1 MASRPVR
8 PRPKAPHLFAGF
20 GQLHY
25 RWSAAMLV
33 SILHRATGATMAC
46 VGAPLFV
53 WWLVALAGGEEA
65 YATFANIFTT
75 GEGGLNLIGYVVGIG
90 LTFCVFQHAASGV
103 RHLVLDVGA
112 AYELKANRLSA
123 ALTIVFSVL
132 LTVVFWLWLGVK

>member
-1 MASRPVR
+1 MASRPAR

-33 SILHRATGATMAC
+33 SILHRATGSAMAL

-53 WWLVALAGGEEA
+53 WWLVALASGEEA
-65 YATFANIFTT
+65 YATFTNVFTYS
-75 GEGGLNLIGYVVGIG
+75 EGGLNIVGYVVGIG
-90 LTFCVFQHAASGV
+90 LTFSVFQHMMSGV

-112 AYELKANRLSA
+112 AYELKANRFSA
-123 ALTIVFSVL
+123 MLTIVLAVL
-132 LTVVFWLWLGVK
+132 LTLVFWLWLGVK